1 MRTIRI
7 LLVDDNASFLEA
19 AARFLAS
26 DKKIEIV
33 GQLSS
38 GLEAIDQL
46 HRFRPD
52 LIIMDLAM
60 STINGL
66 EATRS
71 IKAKPNAPRVIILT
85 LHDNPEYRSASQAA
99 LADGFVAKS
108 EFGVQLIPLIHSLFE
123 TQEA

>member
-19 AARFLAS
+19 AARYLAS

-38 GLEAIDQL
+38 SLEAMDQFHSL
-46 HRFRPD
+46 QPD

-60 STINGL
+60 PTINGL

-71 IKAKPNAPRVIILT
+71 IKAQPNAPRVIILT
-85 LHDNPEYRSASQAA
+85 LHDNPEYRSASQAV

-108 EFGVQLIPLIHSLFE
+108 EFGAQLIPLIHSLFSA
-123 TQEA
+123 QEA